1 MAPIK
6 KIPPT
11 VNTFK
16 KLPDKFLLKNVRI
29 IDLGEKIDDI
39 MSVVIEKGNIASVL
53 KNPPANFNGE
63 IFESKDAIVFPGFFD
78 MHTHLREPGR
88 EDEETIESGSLA
100 AANGGFTGVACM
112 PNTDPPIDSQEV
124 VQYIKERSAGSL
136 IDIYPV
142 AAITKARQGKE
153 LAPIAE
159 LVEAGAVAISDDGT
173 ALMNSEMMRRALE
186 YSKMFGIA
194 VLGHEEDT
202 ELTKNRH
209 MHEGFYSTKLGLAG
223 MPAVAEE
230 IMVARDIM
238 LTEFTGGKLH
248 ICHISTRGSI
258 DLVRQAKTRGLAITC
273 EVTPH
278 HFTLTDQSVESF
290 DTNTKMNP
298 PLRSAD
304 DRKAIIEGIKDGTI
318 DAIATDH
325 APHSIE
331 EKESEYIC
339 APFGI
344 IGLETAWG
352 LISTM
357 LLKPGVMSLNDVYYR
372 CVFNPRRILNLE
384 IPMIKQGQNANLTIV
399 NSNYKWKP
407 AEAKSLSKSIN
418 TPFNNY
424 NLEGKSL
431 AVINKGKIFYS

>member
-1 MAPIK
+1 
-6 KIPPT
+6 
-11 VNTFK
+11 
-16 KLPDKFLLKNVRI
+16 
-29 IDLGEKIDDI
+29 
-39 MSVVIEKGNIASVL
+39 
-53 KNPPANFNGE
+53 
-63 IFESKDAIVFPGFFD
+63 
-78 MHTHLREPGR
+78 
-88 EDEETIESGSLA
+88 
-100 AANGGFTGVACM
+100 
-112 PNTDPPIDSQEV
+112 
-124 VQYIKERSAGSL
+124 
-136 IDIYPV
+136 
-142 AAITKARQGKE
+142 
-153 LAPIAE
+153 
-159 LVEAGAVAISDDGT
+159 
-173 ALMNSEMMRRALE
+173 
-186 YSKMFGIA
+186 
-194 VLGHEEDT
+194 
-202 ELTKNRH
+202 
-209 MHEGFYSTKLGLAG
+209 
-223 MPAVAEE
+223 
-230 IMVARDIM
+230 
-238 LTEFTGGKLH
+238 
-248 ICHISTRGSI
+248 
-258 DLVRQAKTRGLAITC
+258 
-273 EVTPH
+273 
-278 HFTLTDQSVESF
+278 VESF